1 MALSD
6 KVKELLNKFADSQIA
21 LNIPSLPADQSKI
34 QLGDLLDEAHGAIR
48 SASVIYDVARDG
60 GTNGESYV
68 IKGHDIPSG
77 AIITRAWI
85 AENVALAGGVGA
97 SLDVKA
103 GSVSLSQGAQLIAA
117 FAGINEA
124 KADFAAVIP
133 AVAGGSSISIDVSGA
148 DVTAGQ
154 LLITFEYIYPVN

>member
-1 MALSD
+1 MALSN
-6 KVKELLNKFADSQIA
+6 KVKELLNKFADTQIA
-21 LNIPSLPADQSKI
+21 LNIPGLPADQSKI

-48 SASVIYDVARDG
+48 SASVVYDVARDG
-60 GTNGESYV
+60 GTDGESYV
-68 IKGHDIPSG
+68 IKGHNIPSG

-85 AENVALAGGVGA
+85 AENVALVGVGA

-103 GSVSLSQGAQLIAA
+103 GSVSLSGGAQLIAA

-133 AVAGGSSISIDVSGA
+133 AVAGGSSVSIDVSGA